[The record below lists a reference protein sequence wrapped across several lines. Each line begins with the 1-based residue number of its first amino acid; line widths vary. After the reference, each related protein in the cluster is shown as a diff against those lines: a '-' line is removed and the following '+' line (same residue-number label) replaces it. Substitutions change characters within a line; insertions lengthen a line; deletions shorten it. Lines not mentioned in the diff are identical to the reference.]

1 MRCLFLLIL
10 FVNGVTGLFA
20 QAPDSV
26 TVTGRI
32 ENLSV
37 RLYRQSP
44 AVSVSRS
51 NILQPD
57 EELVR
62 PGDIQPDGRFRLTLP
77 LLFPYEEMEFRFGN
91 VRTTFLAA
99 PGTVEIRLN
108 ADSLYAAE
116 VPFRFGGTLAEVNQE
131 LARYKAYEF
140 KNRRKTDPRK
150 LAERVNRPPA
160 TNIPSV
166 LMSEFMT
173 TFDAYQRNRQVPALL
188 TEYQTS
194 LARSEGAIY
203 LYEKFLAENLS
214 MVKGISEELMPPAD
228 PFLTVSKAIAYDRM
242 AAYYESRVAQQTV
255 GQGGRSVP
263 APLLAGLLLRY
274 GKRIEETER
283 SRLAEIVEKNAAQ
296 SRDMSLLNRVLN
308 RNADTL
314 SDIVSYES
322 YRAQIKSAVDSTRNA
337 YLMGRIL
344 ARSFPDL
351 NLKAIQTLYAH
362 AAPQMSVPVFRKS
375 LEELY
380 RLQVKDSA
388 AIASIKTAVRN
399 KAGTEPVVE
408 VLPGVSV
415 LLNPGLPGE
424 QMMEVIR
431 RQAKGRLAYIVSYTN
446 AEAATRLAAIQARQL
461 AAEFSA
467 RDLLVVYFCAEGGQR
482 DVWLEWVARNQP
494 KGLNVFA
501 VNNQAVSVLTSLR
514 AFEFPGAT
522 LMGRDG
528 KFIKRGAPLPD
539 KMDEVI
545 RLIRGNL

>member
-160 TNIPSV
+160 SNIPSV
-166 LMSEFMT
+166 LMSEFMS
-173 TFDAYQRNRQVPALL
+173 TFDAYQRNRQVPPLL

-214 MVKGISEELMPPAD
+214 MVKGISEELMPPND

-242 AAYYESRVAQQTV
+242 ATYYESRVAQQTV

-337 YLMGRIL
+337 YLMGRVL
-344 ARSFPDL
+344 ARSFPEL
-351 NLKAIQTLYAH
+351 SLKDIQTLYTH
-362 AAPQMSVPVFRKS
+362 AAPQMSVPVVRQS
-375 LEELY
+375 LEEIY
-380 RLQVKDSA
+380 RLQAKDSA
-388 AIASIKTAVRN
+388 SIRQVVQTMASQTSADN
-399 KAGTEPVVE
+399 AYE
-408 VLPGVSV
+408 VLPGVFV
-415 LLNPGLPGE
+415 LQNWRSGKDILDE
-424 QMMEVIR
+424 IR
-431 RQAKGRLAYIVSYTN
+431 RMARGRLAYIITYTN
-446 AEAATRLAAIQARQL
+446 AEPGTRLAALQARQL
-461 AAEFSA
+461 ATEFSA
-467 RDLLVVYFCAEGGQR
+467 RDLLVVYLCADGGER
-482 DVWLEWVARNQP
+482 DLWQEWVGRNRP
-494 KGLNVFA
+494 PGLNVFSES
-501 VNNQAVSVLTSLR
+501 NQAVGILTSLR